1 MPLYLTILLKPVPS
15 SHLLDVIRYLPEFA
29 LPDKIN
35 ELATSVGFV
44 DPALLRL
51 HSDTI
56 PEVSFDLGSLQEPI
70 YCSKRIVQE
79 TPSWFQNLTSSSC
92 KVKKYLLP
100 LFWP

>member
-1 MPLYLTILLKPVPS
+1 MPLYLTNLLEPILS

-35 ELATSVGFV
+35 LVATSVGFV

-56 PEVSFDLGSLQEPI
+56 PEVSFNLGSLQGPI
-70 YCSKRIVQE
+70 YCSKGIVQE
-79 TPSWFQNLTSSSC
+79 TPSWFQHLVSLSC
-92 KVKKYLLP
+92 KVKEYLLL